1 MAAISAAPFP
11 LTRGRLAAL
20 VIGVPVCL
28 GLIAFDGLS
37 LVANLGEA
45 QYPVNYTV
53 PAPAKSLNVSVAAGQ
68 LLIKQT
74 MAGPATL
81 TGTARYSLIR
91 SKVTEQT
98 TSSGTSVGYHCAI
111 PFGDCHLDATIDVP
125 TGLPV
130 TANTSGGNAEVSGTT
145 GEVTLSSGGGNIAA
159 DHAAGTLALNTSG
172 GNIQATDLTSATVT
186 ATTGGG
192 DITADGVRSHEISA
206 ITSGGN
212 IQASEIAA
220 LTVTAATGGGNIEID
235 FASVP
240 RNVQVDTSGGNITL
254 VLPRGTATYHV
265 ITHTDGGN
273 VTNSLPQNSHSPN
286 EITATSGGGNITILQ
301 R

>member
-28 GLIAFDGLS
+28 GLIALSGLS

-45 QYPVNYTV
+45 HYPVHYIV
-53 PAPAKSLNVSVAAGQ
+53 PTRAKSLNVSVAAGQ
-68 LLIKQT
+68 LTIRPT
-74 MAGPATL
+74 TAGQATL
-81 TGTARYSLIR
+81 TGTAHYSLVR
-91 SKVTEQT
+91 SKLTERT
-98 TSSGTSVGYHCAI
+98 TGSGISVAYHCEI
-111 PFGDCHLDATIDVP
+111 PTGDCELDANVNVP
-125 TGLPV
+125 AALPV
-130 TANTSGGNAEVSGTT
+130 TANTDGGDAAVTGTT
-145 GEVTLSSGGGNIAA
+145 GQVTLSSGGGNIFA
-159 DHAAGTLALNTSG
+159 DQTTGPLTLNTSG
-172 GNIQATDLTSATVT
+172 GNIQATAIRSPTVT

-192 DITADGVRSHEISA
+192 DI
-206 ITSGGN
+206 
-212 IQASEIAA
+212 
-220 LTVTAATGGGNIEID
+220 EID
-235 FASVP
+235 LASVP

-265 ITHTDGGN
+265 ATHTDGGN
-273 VTNSLPQNSHSPN
+273 VTDLLPQNSLSPY